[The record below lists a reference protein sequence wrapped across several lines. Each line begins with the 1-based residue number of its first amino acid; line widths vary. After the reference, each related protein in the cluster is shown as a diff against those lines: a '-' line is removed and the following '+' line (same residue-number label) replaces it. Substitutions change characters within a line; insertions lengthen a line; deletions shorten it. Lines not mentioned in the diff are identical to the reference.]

1 MTAMDRPPARPRDA
15 LSLLEP
21 GAILRGP
28 LAQTLAASIDRAE
41 RLPAGTRLGAF
52 RVTGEIG
59 AGGMGVV
66 YAAERDDGEFRQSVA
81 IKCIDRRTGD
91 AGHALFLRERQ
102 ILADLRHPHIARL
115 LDGGRHDDGRLW
127 FAMERVG
134 GQRIDVHAREAR
146 LDVAAR
152 IGLLLQ
158 VVDAVGFAHERL
170 LLHRDIK
177 PANVLVDAD
186 GRAKLLD
193 FGIAALAGDAGA
205 QGAYS
210 PAWASPEQ
218 RAGAE
223 VGPASDQYQLGLLLD
238 ALLREAGPADAAPVA
253 GDATRTVGTTV
264 AGEPGAVPARRP
276 EPMRWSRM
284 PRARNAELAAIAARA
299 TAPEPAR
306 RYASVREFGADLQRW
321 LALRPVLAYGG
332 GLGYVARSSIR
343 RHPWTSAALGGAV
356 ALLLAVVGAASLRLA
371 AERDRAQAA
380 AARAEREAGTAR
392 AINQFLRED
401 LIRAA
406 DPYGEN
412 ARDAPIGELIEQ
424 AIPRVEQR
432 LADQPET
439 AGEVYA
445 ALGGTLLNLG
455 RHEPAARA
463 LDLAVVQL
471 TRARGAGDERVL
483 RARLERAAVE
493 EAAARYPEYLAALD
507 ALRADALPLGESTAL
522 LVEVDRSRAWQ
533 AYIVGDFA
541 RAVAGFEAVRAR
553 AAGNPAV
560 GDQERS
566 MIEAGRSLALS
577 RVSRFDEALAAALEA
592 RRLRT
597 GALGADHPETLATGF
612 QIATAQVGLDRI
624 EQAVATLS
632 DLYLRFKA
640 RFGPRHSQT
649 IIAAH
654 ELGVNLGRL
663 ERFSEAVGPLAEAAD
678 AKVAVYGAASGNTM
692 NSMAQLALV
701 QLRAGDA
708 ASASKTVR
716 AIWAGGYAARNDYDR
731 RSEANLR
738 RMMGELALA
747 EGDPARAQAECEIAR
762 AGAGRYFPAGHF
774 AHVQVEACLA
784 LAAAA
789 LAPGEATRGRLQAVR
804 ATLAARPHTRYWLE
818 RLDRAL
824 APH

>member
-1 MTAMDRPPARPRDA
+1 MADSRQAASDTRTDARDRHAARLAAEGTRPGIVGMTAMDRPPARPRDA
-15 LSLLEP
+15 LALLEP
-21 GAILRGP
+21 GAILRGA

-41 RLPAGTRLGAF
+41 RLPVGTRLGAF
-52 RVTGEIG
+52 RITGEIG

-115 LDGGRHDDGRLW
+115 LDGGRHADGRLW
-127 FAMERVG
+127 FAMERVE
-134 GQRIDVHAREAR
+134 GQRIDLHARAGG
-146 LDVAAR
+146 LDAGAR

-186 GRAKLLD
+186 GRARLLD
-193 FGIAALAGDAGA
+193 FGIAALAGDGTA

-218 RAGAE
+218 RAGAD

-238 ALLREAGPADAAPVA
+238 ALLREATPADATPGA
-253 GDATRTVGTTV
+253 GDATRATTAIA
-264 AGEPGAVPARRP
+264 AGEDAADRPREPDPAHWR
-276 EPMRWSRM
+276 RM
-284 PRARNAELAAIAARA
+284 PRARAAELAAIASRA
-299 TAPEPAR
+299 TAADPAR

-321 LALRPVLAYGG
+321 RDLRPVLAVGG
-332 GLGYVARSSIR
+332 GLGYTARSSIR
-343 RHPWTSAALGGAV
+343 RHPWTSAALAGA
-356 ALLLAVVGAASLRLA
+356 LAVLVAVVAGASLRLA

-380 AARAEREAGTAR
+380 AALAEREAATAQ

-412 ARDAPIGELIEQ
+412 ARDVPIGELIEQ
-424 AIPRVEQR
+424 AIPRVAQR
-432 LADQPET
+432 LADQPEI

-445 ALGGTLLNLG
+445 ALGNTLLNLG
-455 RHEPAARA
+455 RHDPAARA
-463 LDLAVVQL
+463 LDLAVADL
-471 TRARGAGDERVL
+471 ARARGAGDERVL
-483 RARLERAAVE
+483 RARLERAAVD
-493 EAAARYPEYLAALD
+493 EAASRYPEYLAALD
-507 ALRADALPLGESTAL
+507 ALRADALPLGESSAL
-522 LVEVDRSRAWQ
+522 LVEIDRARAWQ

-541 RAVAGFEAVRAR
+541 RAVEGFSAVRAR
-553 AAGNPAV
+553 ATGNPAV
-560 GDQERS
+560 DDYERS
-566 MIEAGRSLALS
+566 MIEAGLTLSLS
-577 RVSRFDEALAAALEA
+577 RVARFDEALAAAQET

-597 GALGADHPETLATGF
+597 AARGADHPETLASGF
-612 QIATAQVGLDRI
+612 QIATALVGLERL
-624 EQAVATLS
+624 EEAVATLS
-632 DLYLRFKA
+632 DLHARFKA
-640 RFGPRHSQT
+640 RFGPQHSQA

-654 ELGVNLGRL
+654 ELGVNLGRM
-663 ERFSEAVGPLAEAAD
+663 ERFAEAVAPLEEAAEAKIALFGT
-678 AKVAVYGAASGNTM
+678 ANGNTM

-701 QLRAGDA
+701 QLRSGDA
-708 ASASKTVR
+708 AAAARTVD
-716 AIWAGGYAARNDYDR
+716 AIWCGGYVARNDYDR

-747 EGDPARAQAECEIAR
+747 EGDPARANA
-762 AGAGRYFPAGHF
+762 
-774 AHVQVEACLA
+774 
-784 LAAAA
+784 
-789 LAPGEATRGRLQAVR
+789 
-804 ATLAARPHTRYWLE
+804 
-818 RLDRAL
+818 
-824 APH
+824 